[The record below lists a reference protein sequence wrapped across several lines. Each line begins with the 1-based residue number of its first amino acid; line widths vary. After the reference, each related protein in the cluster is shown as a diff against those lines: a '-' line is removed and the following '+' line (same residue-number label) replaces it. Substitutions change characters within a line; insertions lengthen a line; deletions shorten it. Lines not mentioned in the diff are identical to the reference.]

1 MGLTIVGLGPGDGR
15 LLTRQAWDLLTQTD
29 NLLLRT
35 QRHPAVADLPPQIG
49 WRSFDDL
56 YDQAEAFDQVYAQIV
71 ASVLQAAQSGNVVYA
86 VPGHPLVG
94 EATVT
99 ALLTEAAAAAVPVT
113 VVAGLSFVEPTLTLV
128 GADALDGLQLFDAI
142 DLSRYQHPP
151 LNPDQPALLAQVY
164 NRLLASELKLS
175 LMTLYPEDHQVCLVR
190 GAGTAAETA
199 AWLPLYELDRR
210 SEIDHL
216 TSLYLPPL
224 PYAASLSALAETV
237 AVLRGPNGCPWDQ
250 EQTPQSL
257 RAGLLEEASELLAAL
272 DKEDS
277 AELCEELGDMFF
289 HLVMQAQMAAEAGD
303 FTLTEVLAGIDA
315 KLKRRHPHVFADLVV
330 ANTAEVLQNWEAIK
344 AEEKGLP
351 PQRSLLDNLPL
362 VLPALARSQKI
373 QERVRRVGFDWPQIQ
388 GVMAKLAEE
397 LAELEAAET
406 AVEQQAEF
414 GDVLFV
420 LANLASW
427 LGLDAE
433 AALREANL
441 RFERR
446 FRALEHLAADRGLEL
461 SQMGLAGLDE
471 LWQEVKNSGRE

>member
-15 LLTRQAWDLLTQTD
+15 LLTRQAWELLSQTD
-29 NLLLRT
+29 NLFLRT
-35 QRHPAVADLPPQIG
+35 ERHPAVADLPPHVG

-56 YDQAEAFDQVYAQIV
+56 YDQAEAFDEVYTQIV
-71 ASVLQAAQSGNVVYA
+71 ATVLQAAQSGDVVYA

-99 ALLTEAAAAAVPVT
+99 ALLAETAVTAVPTT

-128 GADALDGLQLFDAI
+128 GVDALDGLQLFDAI

-151 LNPDQPALLAQVY
+151 LNPDQPVLLAQVY
-164 NRLLASELKLS
+164 NRLLASELKLT
-175 LMTLYPEDHQVCLVR
+175 LMMLYPEDHQVCLVS

-199 AWLPLYELDRR
+199 VWLPLYELDRR
-210 SEIDHL
+210 PEIDHL

-224 PYAASLSALAETV
+224 PYAASLPALAETV
-237 AVLRGPNGCPWDQ
+237 AILRGPNGCPWDQ
-250 EQTPQSL
+250 EQSPQSL

-289 HLVMQAQMAAEAGD
+289 HLVMQAQMASEVGD
-303 FTLTEVLAGIDA
+303 FTLTEALAGIDA

-351 PQRSLLDNLPL
+351 TSRSLLDNLPL
-362 VLPALARSQKI
+362 TLPALAQSQKI
-373 QERVRRVGFDWPQIQ
+373 QERVRRVGFDWPDVQ
-388 GVMAKLAEE
+388 GVKAKLAEE
-397 LAELEAAET
+397 LAELEAATT
-406 AVEQQAEF
+406 AAERQAEL

-420 LANLASW
+420 MANLASW
-427 LGLDAE
+427 LTIDAE

-441 RFERR
+441 RFEHR
-446 FRALEHLAADRGLEL
+446 FRALEKLAAARGLEL
-461 SQMGLAGLDE
+461 SEMGLAGLDE
-471 LWQEVKNSGRE
+471 LWREVKNAGGQ